1 MDFNRFFKKLAEE
14 WERTLMSVIMVS
26 LLVYLSVVAYNM
38 LTEDSGS
45 SQNNVKPKAP
55 HRFFDTTNTSYIE
68 PVHLLPS
75 INPFNFHI
83 KITLPPAP
91 KPNDQNT
98 HNTKP
103 QGNKNAPPSKQEPP
117 QNQSKG
123 KQPDVKNPSKQ
134 EPKQGPKQQATKPD
148 AKQEPKQ
155 QATKPQPPKPVRKIA
170 VQYRGFLKGTEEQ
183 IAFYS
188 ALDSQGKKTE
198 AKSAKEGAK
207 IHGILQI
214 KSFDADKLVVILG
227 DKDVIVKRG
236 KKQEFIIQ

>member
-1 MDFNRFFKKLAEE
+1 MDFNHFFKRLAEE
-14 WERTLMSVIMVS
+14 WERTIMSAVMIS
-26 LLVYLSVVAYNM
+26 LLVYLSFIAYNM
-38 LTEDSGS
+38 LTEDEGS
-45 SQNNVKPKAP
+45 SQNSVKPKAP
-55 HRFFDTTNTSYIE
+55 HRFFDTTSTVYIE

-91 KPNDQNT
+91 KPNEQNT
-98 HNTKP
+98 PNTKP
-103 QGNKNAPPSKQEPP
+103 QGNKNTPSPKQNPT
-117 QNQSKG
+117 QNQSKE
-123 KQPDVKNPSKQ
+123 SKQ
-134 EPKQGPKQQATKPD
+134 GDKNSPKPD

-183 IAFYS
+183 IAYYS

-214 KSFDADKLVVILG
+214 KSFDADKLVVVLG